1 MKGLPTGWRLWAL
14 WGAVWLFLFPDTLWA
29 MVRIWWRSDTYAHGF
44 VVYPIAAW
52 LAWRL
57 RDRLR
62 GLPLRPSPWGLA
74 ALLGLGVTWLLGRVG
89 DLLALEMLAWALM
102 LPAGVWALGGWAW
115 LRTLAF
121 PLAFT
126 LFAVPIGEPLVPP
139 LQDLTAWMAVNLL
152 RLTGIPVFWEGRFFH
167 IPSGSFE
174 VAEACSGVRY
184 LYASLTFGA
193 LYAYLNLRGRRA
205 WAFFALS
212 AVVPIL
218 ANGIRAY
225 GIVMIA
231 HLSDYKLAVGVDHY
245 LYGWLFFGVVIAFLL
260 YVGERLRRG
269 QAGGRTV
276 EAATAATTLDAP
288 PARIAAA
295 FLLALATLAAPRAWA
310 ALAGGDEALA
320 PTPRLLSVPGWT
332 GPGATKFGWQPF
344 YHHPDLTLAG
354 RYERSGVAVEVHVV
368 HYRDQ
373 TQDKELFNSRNRLW
387 DEDPWQKTWMRLGES
402 RQSTDV
408 AVPAHVRETRV
419 RYGERQLVLW
429 SWYVS
434 EAGVRLQP
442 LRLKW
447 DEIRAQLLGRPA
459 WASLVVLAAP
469 FDVAPEEGRGVLS
482 SFLGETGVPVRWEG
496 GS

>member
-14 WGAVWLFLFPDTLWA
+14 WGAVWLLLFPDTLWA

-44 VVYPIAAW
+44 VVYPLAAW

-74 ALLGLGVTWLLGRVG
+74 ALLGLGVAWLLGRVG

-139 LQDLTAWMAVNLL
+139 LQDLTAWMAVHLL
-152 RLTGIPVFWEGRFFH
+152 RLSGIPVFWEGRFFH

-193 LYAYLNLRGRRA
+193 LYAHLNLRGRRA
-205 WAFFALS
+205 WAFFALT

-245 LYGWLFFGVVIAFLL
+245 LYGWLFFGVVIALLL
-260 YVGERLRRG
+260 YIGERLRRG
-269 QAGGRTV
+269 QPEVRPRGTGVT
-276 EAATAATTLDAP
+276 ATTLDAP

-320 PTPRLLSVPGWT
+320 PTPRLVGAPGWS
-332 GPGATKFGWQPF
+332 GPEAPAFGWHPY

-354 RYERSGVAVEVHVV
+354 RYERGGTAVEVHVV

-387 DEDPWQKTWMRLGES
+387 DEHPWRKTWMRLGES
-402 RQSTDV
+402 RQSTGV
-408 AVPAHVRETRV
+408 AVPARVRETRV

-469 FDVAPEEGRGVLS
+469 FDVAPEEGRAVLRA
-482 SFLGETGVPVRWEG
+482 FLGEAGVPVRWEG
-496 GS
+496 AP